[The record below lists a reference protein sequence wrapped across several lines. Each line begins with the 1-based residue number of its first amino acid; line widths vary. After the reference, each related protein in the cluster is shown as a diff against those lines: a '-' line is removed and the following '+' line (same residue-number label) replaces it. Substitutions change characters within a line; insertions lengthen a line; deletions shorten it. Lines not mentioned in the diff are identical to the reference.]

1 MTLRFEQPEWLLLLG
16 LAVPVAVLGLRWLVA
31 MSPARRWSA
40 VITRVVLIALI
51 TGMLS
56 GATAVRRTQRLAVI
70 ALVDVSGSVER
81 FADLGRGPDGRARTV
96 SEAVREFLRS
106 ATAQRGP
113 DDLLGIV
120 VFDGSAAVVAVPGRV
135 DVLDRPLD
143 LKLEEGTDIAGAIRL
158 AAAMFPPDAAR
169 RLIIFS
175 DGNETEGK
183 ALEAALELAGPG
195 AAVRRTAS
203 GAVISEGGFEEPSR
217 RGGAPRGGWG
227 GGVVIDVVAIPYNL
241 RREVIVESVD
251 APPQAPAEAVITVRV
266 VLEATDEASGSLMLL
281 REGEPVDING
291 EEPGMSRR
299 LTLRPGRTVET
310 ISVKLEPGRVHR
322 FEAVFEPDP
331 VRMIDGSDGYAGD
344 TVLANNRGQTFTLTP
359 GNGTI
364 LVVDGVTGGDPGG
377 AGATLP
383 RALAGAGMQVETV
396 PPQGLPGDL
405 LSLQGYDLI
414 VLQSVAAEDIPQES
428 HELLA
433 SYVSKLGGGLVMVG
447 GPGSFGAGG
456 WKGTALEPILPV
468 RLDLPERLIM
478 PSAAIMLVLDNS
490 GSMGMTVMGSSRSQQ
505 QIANEG
511 AALAVQTLDKTDLVG
526 VVTFNSWYRTLVP
539 LGPNTDPARTAA
551 AIRAIGSDGGTNI
564 PPALEEAYRQL
575 RDARA
580 TVKHVV
586 LLTDGVSMD
595 KESLPDIA
603 ARMHADGISLSTIAV
618 GDGADTGMLALI
630 AERGGGTFY
639 RVTDPDMLPRIFIKA
654 VRVVRTPMI
663 REAPFQPRVL
673 ATGSPVVEGIG
684 RPPILRGLVL
694 TQPRAESTVT
704 YAMEAEP
711 GEPLLAY
718 WNAGLG
724 RVAAFT
730 SDAHANWAEE
740 WMGWPGYTRMWVQLA
755 RQIARPQ
762 ADRRAELTTELVGDE
777 LRIRL
782 DASDDEGRP
791 QDLLTVPGTVYA
803 PDGTSQEVQLAQTG
817 PGTYEGSVPAVGSGN
832 YVVLLTPRE
841 GERPLAPVIGGAS
854 RATGLEYRRLRS
866 NITLLGKIAEA
877 TGGRVYDL
885 SDARAGR
892 VNLFDREG
900 VPPMEARVPLWRT
913 LLAWAVVVML
923 LDVGTRR
930 IAWDRLIGRRFG
942 QGLRKHAAEAVR
954 DRSEQAARTLA
965 SLRERGKGGT
975 RAAPSAEGAPVLSAA
990 DAKRIAQ
997 EQAERRRAERAAAR
1011 RAAAA
1016 AAPAKP
1022 AAAPPEV
1029 KAEAEPKVEGEEG
1042 APTSGLLA
1050 AKRRARERYEQG

>member
-1 MTLRFEQPEWLLLLG
+1 MSLRFEQPEWLLLLV
-16 LAVPVAVLGLRWLVA
+16 LAVPVAVVGVRWLVA
-31 MSPARRWSA
+31 MSAVRRWSA
-40 VITRVVLIALI
+40 VVARVVLIALI
-51 TGMLS
+51 AGMLS

-70 ALVDVSGSVER
+70 ALVDVSGSVQR
-81 FADLGRGPDGRARTV
+81 FADLGRTSDGRPRRVT
-96 SEAVREFLRS
+96 EAVREFLRH

-120 VFDGSAAVVAVPGRV
+120 VFDGSAAVVAPPTRV

-143 LKLEEGTDIAGAIRL
+143 LRLEEGTDLAGAIRL
-158 AAAMFPPDAAR
+158 AAALFPPDAAR
-169 RLIIFS
+169 RMIIFS
-175 DGNETEGK
+175 DGNETEGN

-195 AAVRRTAS
+195 AVARRS
-203 GAVISEGGFEEPSR
+203 GSGVVVSTVEDQPRG
-217 RGGAPRGGWG
+217 GGAPG
-227 GGVVIDVVAIPYNL
+227 GGVVIDVAPISFNL
-241 RREVIVESVD
+241 GREVIVESVD
-251 APPQAPAEAVITVRV
+251 APPQAPAEAAVTVRV
-266 VLEATDEASGSLMLL
+266 VLESTAEASGTLL
-281 REGEPVDING
+281 LTREGEPIDANG
-291 EEPGMSRR
+291 DEPGFGRR

-310 ISVKLEPGRVHR
+310 VQVRLPPGRVHR
-322 FEAVFEPDP
+322 FDAVFEPDP
-331 VRMIDGSDGYAGD
+331 VRLVDGTEGYAGD

-359 GNGTI
+359 GNGSI
-364 LVVDGVTGGDPGG
+364 LIVDGVSDGDPNG
-377 AGATLP
+377 AGATLAA
-383 RALAGAGMQVETV
+383 ALRSAGLQVQTV
-396 PPQGLPGDL
+396 PPQGLPADL
-405 LSLQGYDLI
+405 LSLQTYDLV
-414 VLQSVAAEDIPQES
+414 VLQSVAAEEIPRES

-468 RLDLPERLIM
+468 RLDLPERLVM
-478 PSAAIMLVLDNS
+478 PAAAILLVLDNS
-490 GSMGMTVMGSSRSQQ
+490 GSMGTTVMGSSRTQQ
-505 QIANEG
+505 EIANEG
-511 AALAVQTLDKTDLVG
+511 AALAVQTLDRNDLVG
-526 VVTFNSWYRTLVP
+526 VITFNSWHRTLVP
-539 LGPNTDPARTAA
+539 LSPNTDPARTSA

-564 PPALEEAYRQL
+564 PPALEEAYRVL

-595 KESLPDIA
+595 KEALPAIA
-603 ARMHADGISLSTIAV
+603 ARMHAEGISLSTIAV
-618 GDGADTGMLALI
+618 GDGADTAMLAVL
-630 AERGGGTFY
+630 AERGGGTYY
-639 RVTDPDMLPRIFIKA
+639 RVTDPNMLPRIFVKA

-663 REAPFQPRVL
+663 RQAPFQPRVVGV
-673 ATGSPVVEGIG
+673 GSPVVEGLG
-684 RPPILRGLVL
+684 RVPILRGLVL
-694 TQPRAESTVT
+694 TQPRGEPTVT
-704 YAMEAEP
+704 MAMEAEP

-730 SDAHANWAEE
+730 SDAHAEWAEE
-740 WMGWPGYTRMWVQLA
+740 WMGWPGYTRLWTQLV

-782 DASDDEGRP
+782 EAIDDEGRP

-803 PDGTSQEVQLAQTG
+803 PDGSSREVQLVQTG
-817 PGTYEGSVPAVGSGN
+817 PGTYEGSAPAPGSGN
-832 YVVLLTPRE
+832 YVVLLTPRL
-841 GERPLAPVIGGAS
+841 GERPLAPVLGGAS

-866 NITLLGKIAEA
+866 NITLLRKIASA
-877 TGGRVYDL
+877 TGGTWHDIVA
-885 SDARAGR
+885 DARPGK
-892 VNLFDREG
+892 VNLFDRSN

-954 DRSEQAARTLA
+954 DRTAQAARTLA
-965 SLRERGKGGT
+965 SLRERGKREEQEPAPG
-975 RAAPSAEGAPVLSAA
+975 AAVLSAA
-990 DAKRIAQ
+990 DAKRIVQ